1 VRRISILIA
10 ILVLAAAAAGAPSRA
25 DADSIDQ
32 QLGQAQSA
40 KAAADA
46 ALAKVQAQLD
56 ALTAQYAQAQADLGL
71 ATRDA
76 LTVQQAQFT
85 LTQELA
91 TAQAE
96 LDRQAAEAFEVGPNV
111 SLALFLGS
119 QTPSDFA
126 SAQVYAA
133 HALSV
138 GSQQIATVQT
148 LRGSLTQLSN
158 ELSAREAAVQQTVA
172 QLQGLAASVSEQL
185 DQAQALADAAGVKVA
200 NLEQQKAELEAQQ
213 AALAASLAAY
223 LQNLNGGCQS
233 GPVHDL
239 IVADF
244 PADQV
249 SMALFVATRESNC
262 RPNAYNATE
271 VPPYGHAEGVFQIL
285 YPGIWNSWAP
295 KCNHGGG
302 DPYDA
307 TANVAVAA
315 CMVAADGWAPWG
327 F

>member
-1 VRRISILIA
+1 MRRTVIA
-10 ILVLAAAAAGAPSRA
+10 ITTFALAAAAAGAPPRA
-25 DADSIDQ
+25 AADSIDQ
-32 QLGQAQSA
+32 QLGQAKSER
-40 KAAADA
+40 AAADV
-46 ALAKVQAQLD
+46 ALRSVQARLD
-56 ALTAQYAQAQADLGL
+56 SLLAQYAQAQADLGL

-96 LDRQAAEAFEVGPNV
+96 LDRRAADAYELGPSV

-119 QTPSDFA
+119 QSPSDFA

-133 HALSV
+133 HALNV
-138 GSQQIATVQT
+138 GSEQIATVQT

-158 ELSAREAAVQQTVA
+158 ELAAREAVVQQTVA
-172 QLQGLAASVSEQL
+172 QLQALAAGVSGQL
-185 DQAQALADAAGVKVA
+185 DQAQALADAVGIKVA

-233 GPVHDL
+233 GAVHDL

-285 YPGIWNSWAP
+285 YPGIWNAWAP
-295 KCNHGGG
+295 TCGHAGA

>member
-1 VRRISILIA
+1 MRRIVIA
-10 ILVLAAAAAGAPSRA
+10 ITMLALAAAAAGTPPRA
-25 DADSIDQ
+25 AAESIDQ
-32 QLGQAQSA
+32 RLGHAKSD

-46 ALAKVQAQLD
+46 ALHKVQAQLED
-56 ALTAQYAQAQADLGL
+56 LLAQYAQAQSDLAL

-96 LDRQAAEAFEVGPNV
+96 LDRRAADAYELGPSV

-119 QTPSDFA
+119 QSPSDFA

-133 HALSV
+133 HALNV
-138 GSQQIATVQT
+138 GSEQIATVQT
-148 LRGSLTQLSN
+148 LRASLTQLSN
-158 ELSAREAAVQQTVA
+158 ELAAREAAVQQTVA
-172 QLQGLAASVSEQL
+172 RLQALAAGVSAQL
-185 DQAQALADAAGVKVA
+185 DQAQTLADAAGVKVA

-213 AALAASLAAY
+213 AALAASLADY
-223 LQNLNGGCQS
+223 LRNLNGGCGS

-244 PADQV
+244 PADQM

-262 RPNAYNATE
+262 RPNAYNPTE

-285 YPGIWNSWAP
+285 YPGIWNAWAP
-295 KCNHGGG
+295 KCGHGGE

-315 CMVAADGWAPWG
+315 CMQAADGWAPWG
-327 F
+327 L